1 MAVEHLEV
9 MVEEPSMEAALER
22 ILPKIVGDLSFA
34 IYPHQCKGELLQRL
48 PERLQGYSSWLPP
61 TWRILV
67 VVDRDDDDCGQ
78 LKMRLEKIVTK
89 AGLGPRAHGREKV
102 CAVTNRIAIEELE
115 AWYFGDW
122 EAVRAAY
129 PRVSQTIPAQAKYR
143 DPDAIGGGTWEA
155 LERVL
160 QGAGYFKGGL
170 RKIEAARTIA
180 AEMDPERNRSRSFQ
194 TLRRALLAL

>member
-1 MAVEHLEV
+1 VEHLEV

-34 IYPHQCKGELLQRL
+34 IHPHQCKEELLQRL
-48 PERLQGYSSWLPP
+48 PERLRGYSSWLPP
-61 TWRILV
+61 TWRIVV
-67 VVDRDDDDCGQ
+67 VVDRDDDDCRQ
-78 LKMRLEKIVTK
+78 LKVRIEKMAASV
-89 AGLGPRAHGREKV
+89 GLGPQAHGNAQSG
-102 CAVTNRIAIEELE
+102 AVIHRIAIEELE

-122 EAVRAAY
+122 EAVQAAY
-129 PRVSQTIPAQAKYR
+129 PRVSQAIPTQARYR
-143 DPDAIGGGTWEA
+143 NPDAISGGTWEA

-180 AEMDPERNRSRSFQ
+180 DRMVPERNRSRSFQ
-194 TLRRALLAL
+194 ALRTALLNL